1 MPKRVQTYKSPDI
14 AVTFDPNLCV
24 HSARCL
30 AGLPKVFDVRRRKWI
45 DVKAAHADDIA
56 RVIDTCPSG
65 ALKYIR
71 KGEPAPAPA
80 TPEPAVTVI
89 TLITDGPLAIEGPV
103 SVRTGRG
110 EVVREAERVVL
121 CRCGGTRN
129 QPFCD
134 GSHLKVKFRSTR

>member
-80 TPEPAVTVI
+80 PPEPAVTVI

-121 CRCGGTRN
+121 CLCGGTRN